1 MARMTSSAFHK
12 LCILVKCDQQQE
24 TTLQQ
29 ERLAQLQL
37 DMQTPFVPYKS
48 SILEEIPQD
57 IRFLKDEFSVILSD
71 NGIIEPAQNQSQDNS
86 LMEESIALNFEVT
99 CSYNNMHHRHS
110 INVSNNKQ
118 MVFPAIGNEFRR
130 NNK

>member
-1 MARMTSSAFHK
+1 MTSSAFHK

-86 LMEESIALNFEVT
+86 LMEESIARKN
-99 CSYNNMHHRHS
+99 
-110 INVSNNKQ
+110 I
-118 MVFPAIGNEFRR
+118 
-130 NNK
+130 